1 MSITKQAKSIKD
13 LGLYRC
19 HLLILE
25 LLPPGYHFLRY
36 DKQTIIEDYLRA
48 IVLDINGTE
57 QKIALVVNSQ
67 GEAALQFLL

>member
-25 LLPPGYHFLRY
+25 LLPPGYRFLRY
-36 DKQTIIEDYLRA
+36 EKQITIEDDLRA
-48 IVLDINGTE
+48 VALDINGTE
-57 QKIALVVNSQ
+57 QKIALVINSQ
-67 GEAALQFLL
+67 GEAVLQFLL